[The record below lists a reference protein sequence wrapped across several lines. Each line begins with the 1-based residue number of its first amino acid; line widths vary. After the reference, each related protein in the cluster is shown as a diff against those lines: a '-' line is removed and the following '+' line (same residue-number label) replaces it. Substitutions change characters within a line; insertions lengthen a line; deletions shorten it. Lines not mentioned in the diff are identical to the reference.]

1 MFPNALEGDALGSGR
16 SDLYSP
22 AYLECMRAWH
32 RHTDGMAPDALLGAR
47 FGRASETSGNTSVF
61 DAGRDPALCFPCSE
75 VDGLSVGMMLV
86 GRQHEEALPYRLYH
100 ACERARD

>member
-1 MFPNALEGDALGSGR
+1 MIIMIIIVITIMTHNNRRRLRRRQTSQG
-16 SDLYSP
+16 
-22 AYLECMRAWH
+22 
-32 RHTDGMAPDALLGAR
+32 GAR

-86 GRQHEEALPYRLYH
+86 GRQHEEALLYRLYH